1 MEGEQPR
8 RAIRT
13 MVMKRMRKLH
23 TALKRSLEKRG
34 CLQSFWRGLREED
47 GKVEQNGNQRNS
59 DVKAK

>member
-1 MEGEQPR
+1 MEGEQLM

-13 MVMKRMRKLH
+13 MVTKRMRKLL

-34 CLQSFWRGLREED
+34 CLQSFWRLLREED
-47 GKVEQNGNQRNS
+47 GKVEQSGNRRNS